1 MSKTLLI
8 VESPAKAKTIGKYL
22 GAGYDVVASVGHI
35 RDLPKSSKKAIDI
48 EAGFVPHY
56 EISAGKE
63 HVVADIKARAAKAAR
78 VILAPDPDREGEAI
92 AWHIAEAAKLKHP
105 ERVTFHEITK
115 SAIEE
120 ALRHPRQID
129 QHLRQAQEARR
140 VLDRLVGYDLSG
152 LLWKKIRY
160 GLSAGRVQTPALR
173 IIAEREKE
181 IRAFVPETYFTISAE
196 AKTKGG
202 ETLALACDEEPRD
215 RATAE
220 KILAAAQR
228 GPWKIDEV
236 KETEVARAPKPPFT
250 TSTLQQAAS
259 TRLGFSPSRTMQLA
273 QRLYEAGHITYM
285 RTDSVNLSKEA
296 TAQMAVVVKSQFG
309 AALSEPRAYVGK
321 AKNAQE
327 AHEAIR
333 PSQVGAKSAGADADQ
348 KRLYQLI
355 WARAIASQMADAK
368 TLRTKIAASC
378 GAGLPAFSANGS
390 RVLSPGW
397 LLADPDARGED
408 VELPK
413 VAAGDTLDAVSAT
426 LDEKQTTP
434 PARYS
439 EAGLVRELEK
449 RGIGRPSTYA
459 SIIKTLVDREYATR
473 EARSLAATDLGIVV
487 ADYLGEKL
495 PEYAGD
501 ELTAQMEEQLDEIAE
516 GAREYAPTLSAF
528 YERFQKDLGVVAKEK
543 SRANDLGEGAFA
555 CPDCSGPTV
564 VKLGRTGKFLSCANF
579 PTCRGALR
587 EDGTPLEKPEPKS
600 LGLYPETGETV
611 YLLDGRF
618 GPYVQ
623 VGEAPAGKQKKDAKK
638 PRRASVPKDLP
649 LEDVTL
655 GKALKW
661 LELPRDLGANPANE
675 KAVVATIGRF
685 GPYVGCDG
693 EFRSIKAPLDVYTI
707 TLAQALELLAQP
719 KAKRGGWRKKKATQS
734 RSQASTRRRTDYRDA
749 GDI

>member
-22 GAGYDVVASVGHI
+22 GAEYDVVASVGHI

-56 EISAGKE
+56 EVTPGKE
-63 HVVADIKARAAKAAR
+63 AVVADIKARAAKAAR

-92 AWHIAEAAKLKHP
+92 AWHIAEAAKLKSP
-105 ERVTFHEITK
+105 ERVTFHEITE
-115 SAIEE
+115 SAIKE
-120 ALRHPRQID
+120 ALQHPRKID

-173 IIAEREKE
+173 IVAEREKE
-181 IRAFVPETYFTISAE
+181 IRAFVPETYFSISAV
-196 AKTKGG
+196 ARTKGG
-202 ETLALACDEEPRD
+202 ETLPLSCEEEPRD
-215 RATAE
+215 RAQAE
-220 KILAAAQR
+220 KILAAAET
-228 GPWKIDEV
+228 GPWKVEDV

-259 TRLGFSPSRTMQLA
+259 TRYGFSPSRTMQLA

-296 TAQMAVVVKSQFG
+296 VAQIAAVVRKEYG
-309 AALSEPRAYVGK
+309 DAAHEARAYTGK

-333 PSQVGAKSAGADADQ
+333 PSKIAAKSAGADGDQ
-348 KRLYQLI
+348 KKLYSLI
-355 WARAIASQMADAK
+355 WQRAVASQMADAK
-368 TLRTKIAASC
+368 TLRTKITAAC
-378 GAGLPAFSANGS
+378 GPGLPTFSANGS

-397 LLADPDARGED
+397 LIADPEARGED

-413 VAAGDTLDAVSAT
+413 VAAGDSLAAVSAA
-426 LDEKQTTP
+426 LEEKQTTP
-434 PARYS
+434 PPRYS

-459 SIIKTLVDREYATR
+459 AIIKTIVDREYATR
-473 EARSLAATDLGIVV
+473 EARSLAATDLGLVV

-495 PEYAGD
+495 PQYAGD

-516 GAREYAPTLSAF
+516 GSREYAPTLSAF
-528 YERFQKDLGVVAKEK
+528 YRRFAKDVGVVAKEK

-555 CPDCSGPTV
+555 CPECGGPTV

-579 PTCRGALR
+579 PACKGALR

-623 VGEAPAGKQKKDAKK
+623 VGEAAPGKAKKGAKK
-638 PRRASVPKDLP
+638 PRRASVPKDCAV
-649 LEDVTL
+649 EDVTL
-655 GKALKW
+655 EKALKW
-661 LELPRDLGANPANE
+661 LELPRDLGLNPANE

-685 GPYVGCDG
+685 GPYVGCDND
-693 EFRSIKAPLDVYTI
+693 FRSIKPPLDVYAI

-719 KAKRGGWRKKKATQS
+719 KAKRGGWRKKKAE
-734 RSQASTRRRTDYRDA
+734 
-749 GDI
+749 

>member
-1 MSKTLLI
+1 MPPFMSKTLLI

-35 RDLPKSSKKAIDI
+35 RDLPKSSKKAVDI
-48 EAGFVPHY
+48 EGGFVPHY
-56 EISAGKE
+56 EITPGKE
-63 HVVADIKARAAKAAR
+63 DIVADIKRRAAAASR

-92 AWHIAEAAKLKHP
+92 AWHIAEAAKLKNP
-105 ERVTFHEITK
+105 DRVTFHEITE
-115 SAIEE
+115 SAIKE
-120 ALRHPRQID
+120 ALTKPRKID

-173 IIAEREKE
+173 IVAEREKE
-181 IRAFVPETYFTISAE
+181 IRAFVPETYFSITAV
-196 AKTKGG
+196 AKTGQKVGQS
-202 ETLALACDEEPRD
+202 ETLPLSCEEEPRD
-215 RATAE
+215 RATAD
-220 KILAAAQR
+220 KILAAAEK
-228 GPWKIDEV
+228 GPWKVEDV
-236 KETEVARAPKPPFT
+236 KETNVARAPKPPFT

-285 RTDSVNLSKEA
+285 RTDSVNLSKDA
-296 TAQMAVVVKSQFG
+296 AAAIASVVKSEFG
-309 AALSEPRAYVGK
+309 AELHEARAFTGK
-321 AKNAQE
+321 SKNAQE

-333 PSQVGAKSAGADADQ
+333 PSKMATKAAGNDADQ
-348 KRLYQLI
+348 KRLYKLI
-355 WARAIASQMADAK
+355 WQRAVASQMADAS
-368 TLRTKIAASC
+368 TLRTKITASC
-378 GAGLPAFSANGS
+378 APGLPAFAANGS

-397 LLADPDARGED
+397 LLADPEARGED

-413 VAAGDTLDAVSAT
+413 VAAGDSLEAVSAT
-426 LDEKQTTP
+426 LEEKQTTP

-459 SIIKTLVDREYATR
+459 SIIKTLVDREYVTR

-516 GAREYAPTLSAF
+516 GTREYEPTLSAF
-528 YERFQKDLGVVAKEK
+528 YKRFQKDVGVVAKEK
-543 SRANDLGEGAFA
+543 SRANDLGEGAFP
-555 CPDCSGPTV
+555 CPECGGKTV

-579 PTCRGALR
+579 PECKGALK
-587 EDGTPLEKPEPKS
+587 EDGAPLERVEPKA
-600 LGLYPETGETV
+600 LGAYPETGETV
-611 YLLDGRF
+611 FLLDGRF

-623 VGEAPAGKQKKDAKK
+623 VGEGAPGRAKKGAKK
-638 PRRASVPKDLP
+638 PKRASVPKDLP
-649 LEDVTL
+649 IADVTIE
-655 GKALKW
+655 KALKW
-661 LELPRDLGANPANE
+661 LELPRDLGVNPANE
-675 KAVVATIGRF
+675 KPVVATIGRF

-693 EFRSIKAPLDVYTI
+693 EFRSIKPPLDVYAI

-719 KAKRGGWRKKKATQS
+719 KAKRGGWRKKKAE
-734 RSQASTRRRTDYRDA
+734 
-749 GDI
+749 

>member
-1 MSKTLLI
+1 MAAVSKTLLI

-22 GAGYDVVASVGHI
+22 GKDFDVVASIGHI
-35 RDLPKSSKKAIDI
+35 RDLPKSAKKAVDI
-48 EAGFVPHY
+48 EGGFKPHY

-63 HVVADIKARAAKAAR
+63 KVVADIRARAAKAAR

-92 AWHIAEAAKLKHP
+92 AWHIAEAAKLKNP
-105 ERVTFHEITK
+105 ERVTFHEITE
-115 SAIEE
+115 SAIRE
-120 ALRHPRQID
+120 ALQRPRKID
-129 QHLRQAQEARR
+129 QNLRQAQEARR

-181 IRAFVPETYFTISAE
+181 IRAFVPETYFSIAAVAE
-196 AKTKGG
+196 TPKG
-202 ETLALACDEEPRD
+202 EPLPLSCEEEPRE
-215 RATAE
+215 RAAAE
-220 KILAAAQR
+220 RILAAAER
-228 GPWKIDEV
+228 GPWRVADV
-236 KETEVARAPKPPFT
+236 KETEFARAPKPPFT

-259 TRLGFSPSRTMQLA
+259 TRLGFSPARTMQLA

-285 RTDSVNLSKEA
+285 RTDSVNLSREA
-296 TAQMAVVVKSQFG
+296 MGAIAGVISGEYG
-309 AALSEPRAYVGK
+309 AALHRPRAYASK

-333 PSQVGAKSAGADADQ
+333 PSRPGAKSAGADEDQ
-348 KRLYQLI
+348 KRLYRLI
-355 WARAIASQMADAK
+355 WSRAVASQMADAA
-368 TLRTKIAASC
+368 TLRTKITASC
-378 GAGLPAFSANGS
+378 GDDLPAFSANGS

-408 VELPK
+408 TELPK
-413 VAAGDTLDAVSAT
+413 VAAGDSLRAVSAT

-434 PARYS
+434 PPRYS

-459 SIIKTLVDREYATR
+459 SIIQTLVEREYATR
-473 EARSLAATDLGIVV
+473 EGRSLAATDLGIVV

-501 ELTAQMEEQLDEIAE
+501 ELTAQMEGQLDEIAGGE
-516 GAREYAPTLSAF
+516 RAYAPTLSAF
-528 YERFQKDLGVVAKEK
+528 YTRFQKDLGAVAREK
-543 SRANDLGEGAFA
+543 GRANDLGEGAFP
-555 CPDCSGPTV
+555 CPECGGPTV

-579 PTCRGALR
+579 PDCKGALR
-587 EDGTPLEKPEPKS
+587 EDGTPLPKQEPKA
-600 LGLYPETGETV
+600 LGAYPETGETV
-611 YLLDGRF
+611 FLLDGRF

-623 VGEAPAGKQKKDAKK
+623 VGEAPAGKQKRGAKK
-638 PRRASVPKDLP
+638 PRRASVPKDQP
-649 LEDVTL
+649 LEEVTIE
-655 GKALKW
+655 KALKW
-661 LELPRDLGANPANE
+661 LELPRDLGENPANG

-693 EFRSIKAPLDVYTI
+693 EFRSIKAPLDVYAI
-707 TLAQALELLAQP
+707 TLPQALELLAQP
-719 KAKRGGWRKKKATQS
+719 KAKRGGWRKKKA
-734 RSQASTRRRTDYRDA
+734 A
-749 GDI
+749 